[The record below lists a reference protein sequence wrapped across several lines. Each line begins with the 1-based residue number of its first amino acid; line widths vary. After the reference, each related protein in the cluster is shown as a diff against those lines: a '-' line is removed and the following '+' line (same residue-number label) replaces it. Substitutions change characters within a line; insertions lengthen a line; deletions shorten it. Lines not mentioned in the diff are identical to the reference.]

1 MNRNFSWQPILQS
14 LGAGEPVILLVVV
27 ASVGSAPGKPGF
39 VMAVSKDKTLQGS
52 IGGGAVEYEL
62 VDYAYDLLHS
72 ATGRADKVRPEF
84 LHRTHRDSGSK
95 DDSGMVCGGSQQ
107 VLLYP
112 LQEEQIRCI
121 QEVIECL
128 EKGQCKHLC
137 LSSVGMTLEPWEPVR
152 KEAAGGFRFTSSSDW
167 SFVLEIGAP
176 DTAYLIGGGHVSL
189 ALANLLASLGFRI
202 VVFDERDH
210 IGTLQANVWADEKII
225 CPFSEVGQHIPQGE
239 QSWVVIMT
247 PSHLYDEQVLRQ
259 LIAYE
264 LHYLGMLAS
273 KTKVAQIFNRLRSDG
288 IKEAVLSRVH
298 APVGLP
304 MNSQTPEEIAV
315 SIAAEFIQI
324 RNSSLCTVKY
334 QAPEENKGIRI
345 RHHD

>member
-1 MNRNFSWQPILQS
+1 
-14 LGAGEPVILLVVV
+14 
-27 ASVGSAPGKPGF
+27 
-39 VMAVSKDKTLQGS
+39 MAVSKDKTLQGS

-72 ATGRADKVRPEF
+72 DVEHVDSAHNVRPEF

-112 LQEEQIRCI
+112 LQEEHIGCI

-137 LSSVGMTLEPWEPVR
+137 LSPAGMTLEPWEPAR
-152 KEAAGGFRFTSSSDW
+152 SEPAGGESAGGFCFTSSSDW
-167 SFVLEIGAP
+167 SFALEIGSP

-225 CPFSEVGQHIPQGE
+225 CPFSEVGQHILEGE

-247 PSHLYDEQVLRQ
+247 PSHLHDEQVLRQ
-259 LIAYE
+259 LIASK

-304 MNSQTPEEIAV
+304 INSQTPEEIAV
-315 SIAAEFIQI
+315 SIAAEFIHI
-324 RNSSLCTVKY
+324 RNSSLRTVKY
-334 QAPEENKGIRI
+334 QAPEANKGIRI
-345 RHHD
+345 RYHD

>member
-1 MNRNFSWQPILQS
+1 MNKNFSWQPILQS
-14 LGAGEPVILLVVV
+14 LCTGEPVILLVVV
-27 ASVGSAPGKPGF
+27 ASEGSAPGKPGF

-62 VDYAYDLLHS
+62 VDYAYDLLHA
-72 ATGRADKVRPEF
+72 ATGWADKVRPEF

-95 DDSGMVCGGSQQ
+95 DDSGMVCGGNQQ

-112 LQEEQIRCI
+112 LYAQDIGCI
-121 QEVIECL
+121 QEVVECL

-137 LSSVGMTLEPWEPVR
+137 LSPVGMTLEPWKP
-152 KEAAGGFRFTSSSDW
+152 AGGFRFISSSDW
-167 SFVLEIGAP
+167 SFALEVGSP

-247 PSHLYDEQVLRQ
+247 PSHLHDEQVLRQ

-298 APVGLP
+298 APVGIP

-324 RNSSLCTVKY
+324 RKSSSCTVKY
-334 QAPEENKGIRI
+334 QAPEANKGIRTG
-345 RHHD
+345 HHD

>member
-27 ASVGSAPGKPGF
+27 ASKGSAPGKPGF

-112 LQEEQIRCI
+112 LYAQDFGCI

-128 EKGQCKHLC
+128 EKGHCKRLC
-137 LSSVGMTLEPWEPVR
+137 LSPAGMTLEPWE
-152 KEAAGGFRFTSSSDW
+152 AAGVFRFTSSSDW
-167 SFVLEIGAP
+167 SFALEIGSP

-189 ALANLLASLGFRI
+189 ALSNLLASLGFRI

-210 IGTLQANVWADEKII
+210 IGTLHANGWADEKII
-225 CPFSEVGQHIPQGE
+225 CPFSEVGQYIPEGE

-247 PSHLYDEQVLRQ
+247 PSHLHDEQVLRQ
-259 LIAYE
+259 FISYDLK
-264 LHYLGMLAS
+264 YLGMMGSA
-273 KTKVAQIFNRLRSDG
+273 TKVTQIFNRLRSDG

-298 APVGLP
+298 APVGLSI
-304 MNSQTPEEIAV
+304 NSQTPEEIAV